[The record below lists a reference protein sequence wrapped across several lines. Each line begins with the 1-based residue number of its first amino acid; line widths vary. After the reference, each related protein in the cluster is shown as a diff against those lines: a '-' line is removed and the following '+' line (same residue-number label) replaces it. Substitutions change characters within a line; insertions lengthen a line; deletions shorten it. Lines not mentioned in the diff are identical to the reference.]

1 MKFLHELLNFFN
13 CHANIIGAI
22 TGILALFIS
31 TTQMIYSRKANKKAD
46 EANRLAEDANNKADT
61 ANRLAED
68 ANKIAERAYF
78 PCIKFTGKFNITQK
92 SILQLRCEKTFV
104 FDNTI
109 SEMHDAYSDTYLEDS
124 DILPCITVEIM
135 NCGKQLISGIKI
147 KKLWIKEG
155 ASSHMCDELS
165 DTYKTLC
172 DITESDCT
180 QNFILHENDRTT
192 INLCIIDAIRDR
204 YDIEDEI
211 ECVNECMKT
220 FFEQCDCFFISMNLE
235 IESSNNTRYQ
245 GELTGTYDHNK
256 KIVSYSLSNLI
267 QI

>member
-92 SILQLRCEKTFV
+92 SILQLRCEKTFD

-109 SEMHDAYSDTYLEDS
+109 MNLRDAYSDTILEES
-124 DILPCITVEIM
+124 DKIPCITVEIK

-147 KKLWIKEG
+147 KDLWVKEG
-155 ASSHMCDELS
+155 PYSHISPDSSDLF
-165 DTYKTLC
+165 KTLC
-172 DITESDCT
+172 DITESNCKE
-180 QNFILHENDRTT
+180 NFILHENDKTT
-192 INLCIIDAIRDR
+192 INFCLMNEIRNRHELD
-204 YDIEDEI
+204 YDEI
-211 ECVNECMKT
+211 EYVNEFMNT
-220 FFEQCDCFFISMNLE
+220 FFEQSDNLFISMNLE
-235 IESSNNTRYQ
+235 IDSLHDTHYNSHI
-245 GELTGTYDHNK
+245 TGTYVD
-256 KIVSYSLSNLI
+256 KIIANNSLSELI